1 MEQKVFYE
9 VMVIAMD
16 DACDNSVDVITVC
29 QCSTKTEALRE
40 ATKTEKKLKA
50 GKYNYCLKSINYAYV
65 NVIPYDEYGDCLL
78 GLAWDYASKYYQR
91 VGEKWQ

>member
-1 MEQKVFYE
+1 MKVQNYE

-16 DACDNSVDVITVC
+16 NACNDSVDVITVC
-29 QCSTKTEALRE
+29 QCSTKTEAQKE

-50 GKYNYCLKSINYAYV
+50 GKYNYCLKNINYAYV
-65 NVIPYDEYGDCLL
+65 SVIPYDEDGDCLL

>member
-1 MEQKVFYE
+1 MKVQNYE

-16 DACDNSVDVITVC
+16 DACSNSVNVITVC
-29 QCSTKTEALRE
+29 QYSTKTEAQKE
-40 ATKTEKKLKA
+40 AMKAEKKLKA
-50 GKYNYCLKSINYAYV
+50 GKYNCCLKSINYAYV
-65 NVIPYDEYGDCLL
+65 NAIPYDEDGDCLL